1 MVCLVLIDMISQNIV
16 WHTIPVIRR
25 AVKTSGRALKSRI
38 HQPWEAIASSGVKNV
53 PWQPGWT
60 HPPSQRP
67 YIVILGQFCDAFVA
81 GYWYLVMFD
90 LHLLPTGIIGGGGC
104 RWAHHSW
111 WKLVLELCL
120 SAQQLYG
127 RSPEF
132 SWIWNILKC
141 RFVCCLCLYEIPNA
155 ASKRHQNA
163 RGGNPPNSSIQT
175 QSCFSLSLFPRF
187 TLLLFMSLHCIG

>member
-1 MVCLVLIDMISQNIV
+1 MPGRCC
-16 WHTIPVIRR
+16 IPVIRR
-25 AVKTSGRALKSRI
+25 AVKTSGRALKRRI
-38 HQPWEAIASSGVKNV
+38 HQPCEAIASSEVQKV
-53 PWQPGWT
+53 LKYYW
-60 HPPSQRP
+60 SL
-67 YIVILGQFCDAFVA
+67 IKQFLLTYDWFVLKSTKHE
-81 GYWYLVMFD
+81 YWYLVIFD
-90 LHLLPTGIIGGGGC
+90 LHLLPAGIIGGGCC
-104 RWAHHSW
+104 RWAHRSW